1 MYYFYYKEHTKD
13 EVKMRVEIL
22 IREIRKKNNINL
34 GTLAKLSGVS
44 KGTLSKIERNE
55 QQPKLITML
64 LIAKA
69 LKCNIEELYKIHF

>member
-1 MYYFYYKEHTKD
+1 
-13 EVKMRVEIL
+13 MRVEIL
-22 IREIRKKNNINL
+22 IRDVRENKNIKL
-34 GTLAKLSGVS
+34 DKLAELSGIS

-69 LKCNIEELYKIHF
+69 LKCNITELYKIHF

>member
-1 MYYFYYKEHTKD
+1 
-13 EVKMRVEIL
+13 MRVEIL
-22 IREIRKKNNINL
+22 IRNIRENKNIKL
-34 GTLAKLSGVS
+34 DKLAELSGIS

-69 LKCNIEELYKIHF
+69 LKCNITELYKIHF

>member
-1 MYYFYYKEHTKD
+1 
-13 EVKMRVEIL
+13 MRVEIL
-22 IREIRKKNNINL
+22 IRDIRENKNIKL
-34 GTLAKLSGVS
+34 DKLAELSGIS

-69 LKCNIEELYKIHF
+69 LKCNITELYKIHF